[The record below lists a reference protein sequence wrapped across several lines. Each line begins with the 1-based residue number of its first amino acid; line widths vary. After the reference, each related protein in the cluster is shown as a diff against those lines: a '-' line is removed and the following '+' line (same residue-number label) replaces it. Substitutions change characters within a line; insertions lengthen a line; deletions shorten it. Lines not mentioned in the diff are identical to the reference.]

1 MEKKCKCNNIG
12 ACTRAGK
19 VFVFKDEDAE
29 FVCPECGEPLEEVKD
44 VDTSLEEATNQLKTK
59 KKKNA
64 IVLGLC
70 SIGVVAALIG
80 GIIWFTGGEEEKAL
94 PPQPD
99 PDKVAAVQKG
109 DSVIKVNEQKLA
121 DNTDKVKPE
130 FVQALNALLDE
141 MRVAVKDSIM
151 EKVNALEVPINTAW
165 ENAFLPNPPAPQ
177 PNGGNES
184 TPKAGGNKEP
194 KATGGGSSASA
205 SGTKDLGYAV
215 YKGTLKNGKP
225 DGVNGRLTF
234 KTQHV
239 IDSKDPKGRVAEAGD
254 YVIGEFVDGHLV
266 QGRWYGADNTLKG
279 GIMIGM

>member
-1 MEKKCKCNNIG
+1 MAKMKGMCRNEECGLFEEIQEAEKYDFKCK
-12 ACTRAGK
+12 
-19 VFVFKDEDAE
+19 
-29 FVCPECGEPLEEVKD
+29 ECGNDLVPFGNSE
-44 VDTSLEEATNQLKTK
+44 
-59 KKKNA
+59 KNKSGKGGYTA
-64 IVLGLC
+64 IIAGA
-70 SIGVVAALIG
+70 VVVI
-80 GIIWFTGGEEEKAL
+80 GIIAGCIFAFSGGGEKEKVL

-109 DSVIKVNEQKLA
+109 DSIIKTNEQKLA
-121 DNTDKVKPE
+121 DNSDKVKPE

-141 MRVAVKDSIM
+141 MRVAVKDSVK
-151 EKVNALEVPINTAW
+151 EKIDALETPINTTW
-165 ENAFLPNPPAPQ
+165 DNAFQPNPPAPQ

-194 KATGGGSSASA
+194 KATGGGGSASA